1 MVNIYIN
8 GELLDQYKDEAVS
21 IVSSVL
27 DVSDITKNT
36 GDYSKT
42 FTVPASKN
50 NNNIFKHWYNASID
64 NGFDS
69 RTKVDGSIDIDG
81 VPFKIGKWR
90 LNKCN
95 IVKGRLESYTI
106 NFFGNL
112 PNISDTVGEDML
124 SDLPF
129 PTLNH
134 DWTSANVISGLRGAL
149 SSGDLVYTLMANK
162 RYFYNSNSGAHDVDA
177 TTINIA
183 NAASTSHATGVVW
196 SDLRPSIKLLK
207 IIEAIEARYNATTYE
222 NPIVFSRDF
231 FGTTEF
237 KEQYLWLKADDRDAI
252 GGGKEIVDFTAG
264 SGTYINL
271 TSNIGTFETIRTGAL
286 RQRFNISNII
296 TPASG
301 YENVPYT
308 FIVRNEDTNEDVYA
322 WDSEQWANGDGVI
335 SIGTNLFS
343 PSGTTTFK
351 FTWHVKSNAKIE
363 FTSSV
368 GVVKITAAGNSPS
381 DISTGSQTLV
391 NKVVI
396 ADEMPE
402 LKIIDFIKGI
412 FNMFKLVAIP
422 KDDGSIYINSLD
434 SYYSQGKRYD
444 ATKYIDFAKFDVDRG
459 ELLKRISFEFEDPST
474 IMNMQFQK
482 IAADG
487 QGYGSSLVN
496 VYESLTPKKLIDG
509 DTLEVK
515 LPFEQIYFEKL
526 VDQNTGIAITNQNI
540 NIQTGVIL
548 DDNLNQVV
556 PKPVLHYVTNQ
567 DISGTPIRFVN
578 DLGNDVELDQNL
590 LSPIH
595 HFGVENPMYS
605 NLFEAEH
612 SNFTGET
619 LVNNLYSIHYK
630 DYVEAIFKL
639 KRRTF
644 RYTANL
650 PIQIVTRLELND
662 VIAINSIDYRIN
674 KYSYNLLNGL
684 TKLELING
692 FDTTLKNRVYIPSTI
707 TVGQLFEDLVFN
719 VEGIATDYVVT
730 NIDTGDGT
738 SWVTTSVIGTDNNLA
753 GISVSTMADGTITRT
768 MTIRYV
774 GNGVTTDIII
784 LQNE

>member
-1 MVNIYIN
+1 MVNLYVN
-8 GELLDQYKDEAVS
+8 GELLDQYKDEAVN

-69 RTKVDGSIDIDG
+69 RTKVDGSVDIDG
-81 VPFKIGKWR
+81 VPFKVGKWR

-112 PNISDTVGEDML
+112 PNISDTIGEDLL
-124 SDLPF
+124 SDLAF

-134 DWTSANVISGLRGAL
+134 DWTSTNVISGLRGAL
-149 SSGDLVYTLMANK
+149 SGGDLVYTLMANK
-162 RYFYNSNSGAHDVDA
+162 RYFYNSHSGAHDVDD

-196 SDLRPSIKLLK
+196 SDLRPSIKIIK
-207 IIEAIEARYNATTYE
+207 IIEAIEARYNATTYD

-252 GGGKEIVDFTAG
+252 GGGEEIVDFTAG

-271 TSNIGTFETIRTGAL
+271 TSNIGTFVTIRTGAL
-286 RQRFNISNII
+286 RQRFAISNII
-296 TPASG
+296 TPAAG

-308 FIVRNEDTNEDVYA
+308 FIVRDADTGNDVYA
-322 WDSEQWANGDGVI
+322 WSSEQWANGDGVI

-343 PSGTTTFK
+343 PSGTTTFN

-368 GVVKITAAGNSPS
+368 GVVKIVAAGSVPS
-381 DISTGSQTLV
+381 DVTTGSQTLI

-396 ADEMPE
+396 SDEMPE
-402 LKIIDFIKGI
+402 LKIVDFLKGI

-434 SYYSQGKRYD
+434 SYYSQGQRYD
-444 ATKYIDFAKFDVDRG
+444 ATKYVDFAKFDVERG

-474 IMNMQFQK
+474 ILNMEFQK
-482 IAADG
+482 RALDK

-496 VYESLTPKKLIDG
+496 VYETLTPKKLIDG
-509 DTLEVK
+509 DSLEVK

-526 VDQNTGIAITNQNI
+526 VDQNTGVAITNQNI

-548 DDNLNQVV
+548 DDTLDPVV

-578 DLGNDVELDQNL
+578 DLGNDVELNQNL

-605 NLFEAEH
+605 NLFEAEF

-644 RYTANL
+644 KYTAKL

-674 KYSYNLLNGL
+674 KYSYNLLTGL
-684 TKLELING
+684 TRLELING

-707 TVGQLFEDLVFN
+707 TVGQLFENLVFN

-730 NIDTGDGT
+730 KIDTGDGT

-753 GISVSTMADGTITRT
+753 GISISTMGAGTITRT

>member
-1 MVNIYIN
+1 MVNLYVN
-8 GELLDQYKDEAVS
+8 GELLDQYKDESVD

-27 DVSDITKNT
+27 DVGDITKNT

-42 FTVPASKN
+42 FTIPASKN
-50 NNNIFKHWYNASID
+50 NNKIFKHWYNASID

-69 RTKVDGSIDIDG
+69 RSKVEGSIDIDG
-81 VPFKIGKWR
+81 VPFKLGKWR

-112 PNISDTVGEDML
+112 PNIKDTIGEDLL
-124 SDLPF
+124 SDLSF
-129 PTLNH
+129 PTLTH
-134 DWTSANVISGLRGAL
+134 DWTSDNVIAGLRGAL
-149 SSGDLVYTLMANK
+149 LSGDVVYTLMANK
-162 RYFYNSNSGAHDVDA
+162 RYFFNSHSGAHDVDD

-183 NAASTSHATGVVW
+183 NDASTSHATGVVW
-196 SDLRPSIKLLK
+196 SDLRPSVKIIK
-207 IIEAIEARYNATTYE
+207 IIEAIETRYNAATYE

-237 KEQYLWLKADDRDAI
+237 KEQYLWLKADDSEAI
-252 GGGKEIVDFTAG
+252 GGGEQQVDFDSG
-264 SGTYINL
+264 STTYIN
-271 TSNIGTFETIRTGAL
+271 TTTNIGTFVATGTEWYRVTNTIEPTSA
-286 RQRFNISNII
+286 
-296 TPASG
+296 
-301 YENVPYT
+301 YENVDYSL
-308 FIVRNEDTNEDVYA
+308 ILRNPNNPDEELWA
-322 WDSEQWANGDGVI
+322 WDRENDAHGDGR
-335 SIGTNLFS
+335 IGKTITL
-343 PSGTTTFK
+343 PIGSGTTQLE
-351 FTWHVKSNAKIE
+351 WVVKSKAKIE
-363 FTSSV
+363 FTSE
-368 GVVKITAAGNSPS
+368 VVVIKYDSTTF
-381 DISTGSQTLV
+381 ISTDTTNGSAQTLL

-402 LKIIDFIKGI
+402 LKIVDFLKGI
-412 FNMFKLVAIP
+412 FNMYKLVAIP

-434 SYYSQGKRYD
+434 SYYSQGQRYD

-459 ELLKRISFEFEDPST
+459 ELLKRIAFEFEEPST
-474 IMNMQFQK
+474 ILNMEFK
-482 IAADG
+482 KRAADK
-487 QGYGSSLVN
+487 QGYGASLVN

-515 LPFEQIYFEKL
+515 LPFEQIYFERL
-526 VDQNTGIAITNQNI
+526 VDQNTAVSEPNT

-556 PKPVLHYVTNQ
+556 PKAVLHYVTNQ
-567 DISGTPIRFVN
+567 DITDTPIRIVD
-578 DLGNDVELDQNL
+578 DLGNDDRLNVNL

-605 NLFEAEH
+605 NLFEAEF
-612 SNFTGET
+612 SNFTGAS

-644 RYTANL
+644 MYTANL

-662 VIAINSIDYRIN
+662 VIAINDIDYRIN

-692 FDTTLKNRVYIPSTI
+692 FDTRLVNRVYIPSVVNI
-707 TVGQLFEDLVFN
+707 GQLAESLVFN

-730 NIDTGDGT
+730 KVDTGDG
-738 SWVTTSVIGTDNNLA
+738 VTWASTSVIGTDNNLA
-753 GISVSTMADGTITRT
+753 GISVSTMGAGTIIRS
-768 MTIRYV
+768 MIIRYV
-774 GNGVTTDIII
+774 GNGVTTDITII
-784 LQNE
+784 QNE

>member
-134 DWTSANVISGLRGAL
+134 DWTSTNVISGLRGAL

-162 RYFYNSNSGAHDVDA
+162 RYFYNSDTAAPDVNA

-183 NAASTSHATGVVW
+183 NGANPANATGVVW
-196 SDLRPSIKLLK
+196 SDLRPSIKLMK

-264 SGTYINL
+264 SGAYINL
-271 TSNIGTFETIRTGAL
+271 TSNIGTFETIRTGAST
-286 RQRFNISNII
+286 QRFSISNII

-402 LKIIDFIKGI
+402 LKIVDFLKGI

-509 DTLEVK
+509 DSLEVK

-595 HFGVENPMYS
+595 HFGVENPVYS

-692 FDTTLKNRVYIPSTI
+692 FDTALKNRVYIPSTI